1 MLKIVTDSTC
11 DLPEEIIQKYG
22 ITVIPCYINFPDK
35 SYLDGVEITRQE
47 FYEKLVSSNPPPTTS
62 APSIGTF
69 ANAYTEL
76 LEKGASAVLSIHI
89 SSVLSGIFNVA
100 CLAAEALENKLIQ
113 TFDPGQLSLGTG
125 LVVEAAAKAA
135 QEGKTLEEVLII
147 ARDIARRTYT
157 FAAVN
162 SLTYLQRS
170 GRVSQVK
177 ARLGSLLQIRPILQM
192 NQGKITTSATRT
204 FKGAVNN
211 LLNTLKSLGP
221 LEQLALV
228 HTNAQELVKLLYAE
242 SKQYFP
248 DPDHY
253 YTMDVTPVLGSHLG
267 PGVIGFVAVTAK

>member
-1 MLKIVTDSTC
+1 MFKIVTDSTC

-47 FYEKLVSSNPPPTTS
+47 FYEKLTNSNPPPTTS

-69 ANAYTEL
+69 AKAYTEL

-89 SSVLSGIFNVA
+89 SSALSGIYNVA
-100 CLAAEALENKLIQ
+100 CLAAEAMENKLIQ

-135 QEGKTLEEVLII
+135 QDGKTPEEVLAI

-157 FAAVN
+157 FAAAN

-170 GRVSQVK
+170 GRVSQIK
-177 ARLGSLLQIRPILQM
+177 ARLGSLLQIKPILQM
-192 NQGKITTSATRT
+192 NQGKITISASRT
-204 FKGAVNN
+204 FKGSVNY
-211 LLNTLKSLGP
+211 LLKILKSLGP

-228 HTNAQELVKLLYAE
+228 HTNAQALVKLLYAE

-248 DPDHY
+248 DPEHY

-267 PGVIGFVAVTAK
+267 PGVIGFVAVAAR

>member
-11 DLPEEIIQKYG
+11 DLPEEIIKKYD
-22 ITVIPCYINFPDK
+22 ITVIPCYINFSNK

-47 FYEKLVSSNPPPTTS
+47 FYERLVNSNPPPTTS

-69 ANAYTEL
+69 AKAYTEL

-157 FAAVN
+157 FAAAN

-177 ARLGSLLQIRPILQM
+177 ARLGSLLQIKPILQM
-192 NQGKITTSATRT
+192 NQGKITTSASRT
-204 FKGAVNN
+204 FKGSVNY
-211 LLNTLKSLGP
+211 LLNILKSLGP
-221 LEQLALV
+221 LEQLAIV
-228 HTNAQELVKLLYAE
+228 HTNAQELVKLLYTE

-248 DPDHY
+248 DLDHY

-267 PGVIGFVAVTAK
+267 PGVIGFIAVTAK